1 MRHDKKA
8 VCGGHSLLSVPFVFS
23 AIILV
28 LAAVGLR
35 PGLQALAAYYAKES
49 IAINRPL
56 QEFDMSRLPGFRTG
70 WEFKSE
76 EITDDIET
84 EEYLLL
90 KMNRESYGNEV
101 ESAILFVTYY
111 SNPGDKIPHS
121 PDVCNRQAGAII
133 KKLSPVTIDIPELA
147 PEYSKVEASLL
158 LLQKEQREEV
168 IIYTFFAEG
177 QFCSSRNRA
186 RWVISKPGN
195 RHVYFSKIEAIVP
208 FPIGGDPQYA
218 IELCEELLTQAIPIL
233 VKEYF
238 PTRQQIKRN

>member
-1 MRHDKKA
+1 MKPDKKT
-8 VCGGHSLLSVPFVFS
+8 VCGYQSLLSVPFVFS
-23 AIILV
+23 VIILV
-28 LAAVGLR
+28 LAAIRLK
-35 PGLQALAAYYAKES
+35 PGLKALAAYYAKES
-49 IAINRPL
+49 IEINRPL
-56 QEFDMSRLPGFRTG
+56 QEFDMTRLPSFRTG
-70 WEFKSE
+70 WKFESLKT
-76 EITDDIET
+76 TDDIGT
-84 EEYLLL
+84 DEYLLL
-90 KMNRESYGNEV
+90 KMKRKSYGHKV
-101 ESAILFVTYY
+101 ESAVLFITYY

-133 KKLSPVTIDIPELA
+133 KKLSPVTLHIPELA

-158 LLQKEQREEV
+158 LLQKQKREEV

-208 FPIGGDPQYA
+208 FPMGGNPQPA
-218 IELCEELLTQAIPIL
+218 IALCKELITQAIPIL